1 MPVDRNDPEI
11 IALIEEVTGAI
22 KANETKLIGELR
34 VARAK
39 AKGADIDP
47 VEHARLQEE
56 VDTLTTSLETATKTS
71 ATELGKLQKTLAEKE
86 GALSTHLIGGTISEM
101 LAKGNFIPEAVDP
114 ITSMF
119 SGKAAVV
126 KTDKGYEVMLG
137 DKTLRDALTEYAASD
152 ASKPFRRASAAEGG
166 GAPGSGNK
174 TTAVKEFTAL
184 NGVERTALFR
194 TNRAAYDAGI
204 AAEAA
209 ARK

>member
-1 MPVDRNDPEI
+1 MPVDRNDPEV

-56 VDTLTTSLETATKTS
+56 VDTLTKSLETASKTS

-137 DKTLRDALTEYAASD
+137 DKTLRDALGEYAASD

-174 TTAVKEFTAL
+174 TTLAKKFADMTSEELTSL
-184 NGVERTALFR
+184 Y
-194 TNRAAYDAGI
+194 RADPIAY
-204 AAEAA
+204 EAA
-209 ARK
+209 KKAG